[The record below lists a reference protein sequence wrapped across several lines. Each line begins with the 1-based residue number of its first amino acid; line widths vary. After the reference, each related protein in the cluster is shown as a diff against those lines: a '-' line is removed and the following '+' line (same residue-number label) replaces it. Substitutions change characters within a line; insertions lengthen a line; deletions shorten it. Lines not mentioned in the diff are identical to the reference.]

1 MFEVGTYVVNIR
13 ILAEETAVKTTV
25 QSSQMTS
32 ELRPVSVLLQPH
44 TSTAALAGLHVLP
57 SSGPPAASVLRWAF
71 STAGQPSAPSDT
83 FWPETGLAGW
93 LLSVLLSVG
102 MLSPGISPISLG
114 FDSKLGDL
122 SYKGENYSVVIVQLT

>member
-1 MFEVGTYVVNIR
+1 M
-13 ILAEETAVKTTV
+13 
-25 QSSQMTS
+25 
-32 ELRPVSVLLQPH
+32 
-44 TSTAALAGLHVLP
+44 AGLMI
-57 SSGPPAASVLRWAF
+57 SGAFSLHYKQTWAF

-93 LLSVLLSVG
+93 LLSVGV
-102 MLSPGISPISLG
+102 LSPGISPISLG